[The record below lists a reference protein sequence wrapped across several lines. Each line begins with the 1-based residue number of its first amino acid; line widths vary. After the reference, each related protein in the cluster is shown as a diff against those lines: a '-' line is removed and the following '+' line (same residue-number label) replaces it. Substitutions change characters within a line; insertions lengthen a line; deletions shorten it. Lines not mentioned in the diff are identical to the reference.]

1 MQGSSSEL
9 NKFYSSIMSKVS
21 IIHYLV
27 HVDLLDLF
35 LYLIP
40 VFSLLALMR
49 ANSHLNRHL
58 VENKKTKRQTKK
70 KINISFM
77 INILIL
83 ISMISYMAKHE
94 FPQKEYFYKSSI
106 SKKQIRIDQENFLLT
121 EFNR

>member
-1 MQGSSSEL
+1 
-9 NKFYSSIMSKVS
+9 MSKVS

-27 HVDLLDLF
+27 HVDLFSLF
-35 LYLIP
+35 IYLIP

-58 VENKKTKRQTKK
+58 VKIDKVKKQPKK
-70 KINISFM
+70 KINFGLM

-83 ISMISYMAKHE
+83 VSIVIYMTKHE
-94 FPQKEYFYKSSI
+94 FPQKEYLYKSSI